1 VNFDDSKKLRA
12 RLRKEEI
19 QMLTRVLL
27 ICNRQINESCSVIV
41 TFFLFWFFPLGVWL
55 VQPKVNRL
63 YREAESSQI
72 VC

>member
-1 VNFDDSKKLRA
+1 MVY
-12 RLRKEEI
+12 
-19 QMLTRVLL
+19 VLYFVAKNL
-27 ICNRQINESCSVIV
+27 VLAETGKAASCSDQNVIV
-41 TFFLFWFFPLGVWL
+41 TFFLFWFFPLGAWF